1 MICAAFYQA
10 ANINYIFVFQ
20 NILTINLRKIR
31 NIRLSFTFFSLV
43 FLLLLVFTAQS
54 RLQAQTESANVVG
67 IYGILMSSDT
77 LRPIPDAQIFSRD
90 NYLGSFSDTTGRFY
104 ITVSRNDSIMFS
116 SLGYIT
122 EIIPV
127 TDSLLHRKQPITF
140 YMTLDTVLI
149 HEIVIHAFWDYETFK
164 QMIIHMKPA
173 QSSYDITED
182 LKRRPLLYKAR
193 QGSLNLFSPIQSLY
207 NLLNQRAVVQRRL
220 IHNRRMYNRKM
231 IKLGRPQDTIP
242 TTLDYMR
249 DKIRE

>member
-1 MICAAFYQA
+1 
-10 ANINYIFVFQ
+10 
-20 NILTINLRKIR
+20 
-31 NIRLSFTFFSLV
+31 
-43 FLLLLVFTAQS
+43 
-54 RLQAQTESANVVG
+54 
-67 IYGILMSSDT
+67 
-77 LRPIPDAQIFSRD
+77 
-90 NYLGSFSDTTGRFY
+90 
-104 ITVSRNDSIMFS
+104 
-116 SLGYIT
+116 
-122 EIIPV
+122 
-127 TDSLLHRKQPITF
+127 
-140 YMTLDTVLI
+140 MTLDTILI

-193 QGSLNLFSPIQSLY
+193 QGSFNLFSPIQSLY
-207 NLLNQRAVVQRRL
+207 NLLNERAVVQRRL

>member
-1 MICAAFYQA
+1 LTKII
-10 ANINYIFVFQ
+10 NITLYFRLFRFVFF
-20 NILTINLRKIR
+20 L
-31 NIRLSFTFFSLV
+31 FLV
-43 FLLLLVFTAQS
+43 FVMQSGLYAQVKN
-54 RLQAQTESANVVG
+54 TYIVG
-67 IYGILMSSDT
+67 ISGVLMSSDSLHT
-77 LRPIPDAQIFSRD
+77 IPDAQIFSRD

-104 ITVSRNDSIMFS
+104 ITVSRDDSIMFS

-127 TDSLLHRKQPITF
+127 TDSLLRIKQPIPF

-193 QGSLNLFSPIQSLY
+193 QGSFHLFSPIQSLY
-207 NLLNQRAVVQRRL
+207 NLLNQKAVVQRRL
-220 IHNRRMYNRKM
+220 IHNRKMYNRKM